1 MSKIEWKITEQ
12 NLSQELVSTDNR
24 WHISKKQKGES
35 KPEFFLSQWE
45 LILMPHGTGSDYR
58 ECFETFITDCDEFVK
73 KVAAIQSEAKAHLQ
87 ALVDVAKEIDAEPGK
102 RDTLRN
108 SPE

>member
-45 LILMPHGTGSDYR
+45 LILTPHGSGADYR
-58 ECFETFITDCDEFVK
+58 ECFETFIADCNAYIDKVKAVRDEAESHLTEL
-73 KVAAIQSEAKAHLQ
+73 VAAAEALEAK
-87 ALVDVAKEIDAEPGK
+87 
-102 RDTLRN
+102 
-108 SPE
+108 

>member
-35 KPEFFLSQWE
+35 KPEFFLSQWD
-45 LILMPHGTGSDYR
+45 LLLTPHGTGSDYR
-58 ECFETFITDCDEFVK
+58 ECFETFIADCSAYINKVKAIRDEAASHLMEL
-73 KVAAIQSEAKAHLQ
+73 VAAAEALEAK
-87 ALVDVAKEIDAEPGK
+87 
-102 RDTLRN
+102 
-108 SPE
+108 

>member
-12 NLSQELVSTDNR
+12 NLSQELVSKDNR

-45 LILMPHGTGSDYR
+45 LILTPHGTGSDYR
-58 ECFETFITDCDEFVK
+58 ECFETFIADCSAYINKVKAIRDEAASHLTEL
-73 KVAAIQSEAKAHLQ
+73 VAAAEALEEK
-87 ALVDVAKEIDAEPGK
+87 
-102 RDTLRN
+102 
-108 SPE
+108 